1 MNYQLSILFIA
12 VLCGTFVTCSPVKD
26 YLNMG
31 NPKNLYQLEQRSFGN
46 IVAKRLGAL
55 PTFDDNG
62 DYAYMVM

>member
-12 VLCGTFVTCSPVKD
+12 VLCGTFVTCLPVKD
-26 YLNMG
+26 YLTMG
-31 NPKNLYQLEQRSFGN
+31 NPKNLYRLDQRNFEN